1 MNFPDY
7 FADADSN
14 FSDSEYVIFGIPYGK
29 TSSFRLGANLA
40 PDKIRFSSWN
50 FETYNLKNKVD
61 FKDIRVHD
69 FGNILLKKDS
79 SNEVINKVKT
89 YTLSLLKNK
98 KFPIALGGDH
108 SITAG
113 IIQAFS
119 DEIAVLSLDAHLDY
133 RDTYE
138 NEKYNHAC
146 VIRRISEKI
155 NIDNI
160 AILGI
165 RSAEKREFLEAKKN
179 KLFWVDSYDINK
191 NGIKQALK
199 KIKNKFKDKKIYFT
213 LDIDVLDPSF
223 ASGTSTPEPFGISPF
238 DILECIEFFS
248 KDIIGFDVM
257 EVCPPY
263 DHGETAILAA
273 RFVKTVIEET
283 WLKKYM
289 D

>member
-14 FSDSEYVIFGIPYGK
+14 FNDSEYVIFGVPYDK
-29 TSSFRLGANLA
+29 TSSFRLGANFA
-40 PDKIRFSSWN
+40 PNKIRVSSWN
-50 FETYNLKNKVD
+50 FESYNFKNKVD
-61 FKDIRVHD
+61 FTEIKVHD
-69 FGNILLKKDS
+69 FGNITIKKDS
-79 SNEVINKVKT
+79 PKEVINEVKNL
-89 YTLSLLKNK
+89 TLFLLDNK
-98 KFPIALGGDH
+98 KFPICLGGDH

-113 IIQAFS
+113 IIQAFP

-133 RDTYE
+133 RDIYE

-146 VIRRISEKI
+146 VIKRISEKI
-155 NIDNI
+155 KISNI
-160 AILGI
+160 ALLGI
-165 RSAEKREFLEAKKN
+165 RSAEKEEFEEAKKDG
-179 KLFWVDSYDINK
+179 LFWIDSYEIYK
-191 NGIKQALK
+191 NGITQFLK
-199 KIKNKFKDKKIYFT
+199 KIKNKFYDKKIYLT
-213 LDIDVLDPSF
+213 LDVDVLDPAF

-248 KDIIGFDVM
+248 KDIVGFDVM

-283 WLKKYM
+283 WLKNYM